1 MDPVTST
8 LPASFKAVQVDKFG
22 GIDSMHYRDVPL
34 VHPAAGQVRM
44 VANPIRF
51 SATPITHEVAPPL
64 LGQHTAEVL
73 SGVLGVA
80 EAEIARLR
88 REGIA

>member
-1 MDPVTST
+1 
-8 LPASFKAVQVDKFG
+8 
-22 GIDSMHYRDVPL
+22 
-34 VHPAAGQVRM
+34 M
-44 VANPIRF
+44 VANPIKF

-73 SGVLGVA
+73 SGVLGVG